1 MEELK
6 WSDEDIRQLRD
17 AVLHLNE
24 INEELNARC
33 LAFDAML
40 KNSDKKV
47 KLAQGYIAQLEY
59 VVATYTNQNE

>member
-1 MEELK
+1 MGELK
-6 WSDEDIRQLRD
+6 WSDDDIKDIRD
-17 AVLHLNE
+17 ALLEVNS

-33 LAFDAML
+33 IAFDAML

>member
-1 MEELK
+1 MGELK
-6 WSDEDIRQLRD
+6 WSDDDIKDIRD
-17 AVLHLNE
+17 ALLEVNR

-33 LAFDAML
+33 IAFDAML

-47 KLAQGYIAQLEY
+47 KLAQGYIQQLEY

>member
-1 MEELK
+1 MGELK
-6 WSDEDIRQLRD
+6 WSDEDIKDIRD
-17 AVLHLNE
+17 ALLEVNS
-24 INEELNARC
+24 IDEELNARC
-33 LAFDAML
+33 IAFYAML

>member
-1 MEELK
+1 MGELK
-6 WSDEDIRQLRD
+6 WSDDDIKDIRD
-17 AVLHLNE
+17 ALLEVNR

-33 LAFDAML
+33 IAFDAML

-47 KLAQGYIAQLEY
+47 KLAQMYIAQLEY

>member
-1 MEELK
+1 MDELK
-6 WSDEDIRQLRD
+6 YTDDDIRQLRE
-17 AVLHLNE
+17 AVNHIME

-33 LAFDAML
+33 IAFDAML

-47 KLAQGYIAQLEY
+47 KLAQVYIQQLEY

>member
-1 MEELK
+1 MGELK
-6 WSDEDIRQLRD
+6 WSDDDIKDIRD

-33 LAFDAML
+33 IAFDAML

>member
-1 MEELK
+1 MGELK
-6 WSDEDIRQLRD
+6 WSDDDIKDIRD
-17 AVLHLNE
+17 ALLEVNR

-33 LAFDAML
+33 IAFDAML